1 MEARIAEI
9 MKELGS
15 TTNGARAYLALLKNN
30 PSTGYEVAAQSG
42 VPRSAIYGVLKQ
54 LAKSGLIQVV
64 AQGPTRYVPL
74 PPAQLCELLE
84 TRFTKNLDELRDCLE
99 RVVGRSEDITTWTVQ
114 GYGEMLSQAAHLINS
129 STQTVVASLWRRE
142 ALALQDELTAAQHR
156 GVDIVLFSFTSLPE
170 DLGRI
175 LSYGLSEK
183 ELEQSWSHRIIL
195 MIDQDQVLV
204 GGAED
209 KSDTR
214 AVVTKE
220 PALVEMARANLVLDV
235 TLYGERLNIET
246 TDVVSRL
253 RAHLAPID
261 ELVGRTLDE
270 NGDFSMEDV
279 V

>member
-1 MEARIAEI
+1 MRRF
-9 MKELGS
+9 G
-15 TTNGARAYLALLKNN
+15 LALLRLLLLLL
-30 PSTGYEVAAQSG
+30 PQSG

-54 LAKSGLIQVV
+54 LAKDGLIQVV
-64 AQGPTRYVPL
+64 TEGPTRYVPL

-84 TRFTKNLDELRDCLE
+84 SRFTKNLDELRDSLE
-99 RVVGRSEDITTWTVQ
+99 RVVGRSDDITTWTVQ
-114 GYGEMLSQAAHLINS
+114 GYSEMLSQAAHLIDS
-129 STQTVVASLWRRE
+129 STRTVVASLWHRE
-142 ALALQDELTAAQHR
+142 AIAFQDQLVAAQAR
-156 GVDIVLFSFTSLPE
+156 GVDVVLFSFTELPE

-175 LSYGLSEK
+175 LSYGLAEK

-195 MIDQDQVLV
+195 MIDQEQVLV

-209 KSDTR
+209 TSDTR

-220 PALVEMARANLVLDV
+220 PALVEMARSNLVLDV

-270 NGDFSMEDV
+270 SGESV
-279 V
+279 T